1 MQRIKNISGFF
12 LQDIPYRHC
21 RNQNFKDETRYSVP
35 AQILGFCFTQ
45 PLSSRKVIG
54 QEVERVCKAEHLA
67 ILQDLLPH
75 ITALM
80 DRAVRQESS
89 VRVVT
94 HGDFHQWN
102 MAFDSENLFYDCDQS
117 KL

>member
-1 MQRIKNISGFF
+1 MLKAVQEIFEEEG
-12 LQDIPYRHC
+12 
-21 RNQNFKDETRYSVP
+21 
-35 AQILGFCFTQ
+35 
-45 PLSSRKVIG
+45 SSRKVIG
-54 QEVERVCKAEHLA
+54 EEVERVCKAEHLA

-80 DRAVRQESS
+80 DRAVKQESS

-102 MAFDSENLFYDCDQS
+102 MAFDSENLSYDCDQS
-117 KL
+117 KF